1 MATLTTLSPWS
12 PNECSCSPP
21 RSSDDGRPRGGGPVH
36 RYSGDHGWFRCQSDK
51 RLTRQIRPRQRE
63 QSRPVEPLMTRQQI
77 TVPSKIADLNP
88 RVVTETSLHLLIGPL
103 EQIGIDPER
112 GGQGWRCAI
121 ALVFV
126 LAKPRPAD
134 GYPAAKAYVGSVD
147 FFGQN
152 AEAQRREWIN
162 SQRGKGRDVLQLPTR
177 QAIEALDRADG
188 KKLCQYGILPAKS
201 RS

>member
-1 MATLTTLSPWS
+1 MNAVALPQDPPMMADQGGAGQFTDTQVIMVGFDVNQTSGS
-12 PNECSCSPP
+12 RD
-21 RSSDDGRPRGGGPVH
+21 RSA
-36 RYSGDHGWFRCQSDK
+36 
-51 RLTRQIRPRQRE
+51 RQRE